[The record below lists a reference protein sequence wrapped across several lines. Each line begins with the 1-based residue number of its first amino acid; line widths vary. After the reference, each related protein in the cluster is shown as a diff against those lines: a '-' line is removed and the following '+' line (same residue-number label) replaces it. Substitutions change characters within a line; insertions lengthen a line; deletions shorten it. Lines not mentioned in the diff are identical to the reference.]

1 MFALPS
7 ERVTVQQ
14 DRNGTSISIRAARDW
29 TLLFLAVWLAMWA
42 ILPLKIVLAAIR
54 SLAHPE
60 SIQLFGLLW
69 SVGWVF
75 GICFAL
81 SRIAWG
87 LGGRDSLILSATELR
102 LSCTVFGISIRRRNA
117 STGEVRNLRFMP
129 SYRSG
134 RSYTPSNI
142 AFEDG
147 RGTVKFASGLDD
159 SEALAVIEAM
169 ITVYPFPK
177 RDRALDYLEIKS

>member
-1 MFALPS
+1 LFAVPS
-7 ERVTVQQ
+7 GRVAVQQ
-14 DRNGTSISIRAARDW
+14 ESSGTNISIRAARDW

-42 ILPLKIVLAAIR
+42 ILPFKIVLAAMR

-87 LGGRDSLILSATELR
+87 LGGRDSLTLTVTELR
-102 LSCTVFGISIRRRNA
+102 LTSTVFGIPIRRRNDPND
-117 STGEVRNLRFMP
+117 EVRNLRFMP

-134 RSYTPSNI
+134 RSYTPSRI
-142 AFEDG
+142 AFEDA

-169 ITVYPFPK
+169 LTIYPFPK
-177 RDRALDYLEIKS
+177 RDRALEYLETSH